1 MKIYLNSLANI
12 RKMIY
17 ICNAYIIKM
26 ISYKYKL
33 YRTDKTKHL
42 DRLLREGAFVW
53 NRALAIQKRYYRL
66 YHKYVSV
73 VNMQKHFSKRYKFA
87 LLHSQSAQEIIQRLD
102 IAYKRFFDHIAKRPP
117 KFRKAIDFCSVVFKQ
132 GGYAL
137 NGNELVINKLKK
149 KYKFSLSREY
159 SGKIKRLTIKRNHLG
174 EYFVIMCIDRET
186 EKCGKSH
193 NGASVG
199 IDFGL
204 KVYMT
209 MSDGAEIENP
219 QFLKSNLIEL
229 RRRSRNLSKC
239 VKGSNNRKKKRLELD
254 RLFNDISNKRSDFQW
269 KLAHQLCRKYDNI
282 FLEDLSLTGMTRR
295 WGRKM
300 GDLAHGD
307 FVLKL
312 EYIAS
317 KYGCTVHK
325 IDRYFPSSRLCTC
338 GYKNDK
344 LTLKDR
350 EWTCPVCGQTHQRD
364 LFAAQNILRQGI
376 AELGS
381 GSKSPRQSPRR
392 SRVSHPRISSLQ
404 GVRVCQTDVYHD
416 ENGTVIPEKSFA
428 PTAEDVEKLLSGSV
442 EDSPS
447 FAKLLNGEKQKH
459 AGLSKSLEELLGVPV
474 TVWVSLRTV
483 DELNKD

>member
-1 MKIYLNSLANI
+1 
-12 RKMIY
+12 MIY

-159 SGKIKRLTIKRNHLG
+159 SGKIKRLAIKRNHLG
-174 EYFVIMCIDRET
+174 EYFVIMCIDREI
-186 EKCGKSH
+186 EKYGKSH

-229 RRRSRNLSKC
+229 RRRSRNISKC
-239 VKGSNNRKKKRLELD
+239 VKDSNNWKKKRLELD
-254 RLFNDISNKRSDFQW
+254 RLCNDIFNKRSDFQW

-295 WGRKM
+295 WGRKI

-392 SRVSHPRISSLQ
+392 SHVSHPRISSLQ
-404 GVRVCQTDVYHD
+404 G
-416 ENGTVIPEKSFA
+416 
-428 PTAEDVEKLLSGSV
+428 
-442 EDSPS
+442 
-447 FAKLLNGEKQKH
+447 
-459 AGLSKSLEELLGVPV
+459 
-474 TVWVSLRTV
+474 
-483 DELNKD
+483 